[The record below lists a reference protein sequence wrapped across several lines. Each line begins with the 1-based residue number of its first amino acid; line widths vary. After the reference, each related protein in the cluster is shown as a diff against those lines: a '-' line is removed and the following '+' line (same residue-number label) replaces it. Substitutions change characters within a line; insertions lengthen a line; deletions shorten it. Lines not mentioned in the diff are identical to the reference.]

1 MLWLTGGSQE
11 DIAQLTRLEVH
22 VKANMLVYQRQKL
35 QGKGETYGMAR
46 IVIGPALQALLDRL
60 PPVGY
65 LFPRISREKPQ
76 HRSTEFTRRCHIVGV
91 KDRSLH
97 GYRYGWAE
105 RACSAGM
112 PERDAMTHLGHKS
125 SGVHRAYA
133 LKANAPILP
142 WNITR
147 KSGSALSIRKALHP
161 RETPQFNRMKEPQE
175 YCDPHK
181 AASENPYF
189 PKYLLNI
196 ATLP

>member
-112 PERDAMTHLGHKS
+112 PEREAMTYLGHKS
-125 SGVHRAYA
+125 SAVHRAYA

-142 WNITR
+142 LEYYEEER
-147 KSGSALSIRKALHP
+147 KRLINQKSPPPSGDTSI
-161 RETPQFNRMKEPQE
+161 
-175 YCDPHK
+175 
-181 AASENPYF
+181 
-189 PKYLLNI
+189 
-196 ATLP
+196 

>member
-112 PERDAMTHLGHKS
+112 PEREAMTHLAIKAVAFTGPMPS
-125 SGVHRAYA
+125 RQMHRFFPGILRGRAE
-133 LKANAPILP
+133 APY
-142 WNITR
+142 
-147 KSGSALSIRKALHP
+147 
-161 RETPQFNRMKEPQE
+161 Q
-175 YCDPHK
+175 
-181 AASENPYF
+181 SEKPST
-189 PKYLLNI
+189 LGRHLNL
-196 ATLP
+196 TE